1 MPKQVIKGA
10 SVAPVYSPA
19 THGPGFVYVSG
30 QIGLDPASGTLDLAE
45 GVVEQAEQAFRNTLA
60 LLERAGSSPGLIC
73 KMNVFVNDRAHLVRE
88 SFIPVDW
95 LMMSLFRFC
104 PCACIDGLFILFDLL

>member
-19 THGPGFVYVSG
+19 THTADFVYVSG

-45 GVVEQAEQAFRNTLA
+45 DVVAQAEQAFKNTQA
-60 LLERAGSSPGLIC
+60 LLEKAGSSLANIC
-73 KMNVFVNDRAHLVRE
+73 KVNVFVNDRAHLVCTM
-88 SFIPVDW
+88 
-95 LMMSLFRFC
+95 LMNLARSCTAAFLNKHLSMCRR
-104 PCACIDGLFILFDLL
+104 PP